1 LRLEL
6 GFRAFDPHELLA
18 HVLAVR
24 LGLYRDEGVQVEL
37 RDLTFGPADAVQV
50 SCGSALLARLR
61 GGQLTVHLVA
71 ARAPLFWLVGR
82 APLPATGGR
91 VASYPDGSP
100 AALFAATLLP
110 RARLMPAR
118 DDAARI
124 GLVLAGD
131 ADGAVVSSAEP
142 ESRLAEH
149 GLVRLRAFAE
159 EVSVPTTGLAVPQPL
174 AADEAVAAAVRA
186 QRGALA
192 ALHARPDDVEATLI
206 ETFRY
211 DRVSAERAV
220 RELATW
226 FTAGG
231 RIDRGTAERAIAFA
245 AAALGVPPLP
255 VEDVYAAGAL
265 AR

>member
-61 GGQLTVHLVA
+61 GAPITVHLVA
-71 ARAPLFWLVGR
+71 SRAPLFWLVGR
-82 APLPATGGR
+82 APLPAAGGR
-91 VASYPDGSP
+91 VASYPEGSP
-100 AALFAATLLP
+100 AALFAASLLP
-110 RARLMPAR
+110 RAHLLPAR

-124 GLVLAGD
+124 ALVLTGD
-131 ADGAVVSSAEP
+131 ADGAVLSSAEP
-142 ESRLAEH
+142 ESRLAAH
-149 GLVRLRAFAE
+149 GLVRLRAFAD
-159 EVSVPTTGLAVPQPL
+159 EVPVPTTGLAVPQSL
-174 AADEAVAAAVRA
+174 AADEGVAAAARA
-186 QRGALA
+186 QRRALA
-192 ALHARPDDVEATLI
+192 ALHERAHDVEEALI

-211 DRVSAERAV
+211 DRDSARTAT
-220 RELATW
+220 RELVMW

-231 RIDRGTAERAIAFA
+231 RIDRGTAERAIAFG
-245 AAALGVPPLP
+245 AAALGV
-255 VEDVYAAGAL
+255 
-265 AR
+265 